1 MWRQR
6 QRILTVLVL
15 NSLYSIQCS
24 LLDGHVALPFCIL
37 SSHNSSFC
45 CMFSA
50 FYIIQEKAS
59 DAFTFLFLPPPSLGA
74 KACQKRD
81 CKFIV
86 VSLPEQNKFS
96 LHILS
101 DVWVRR
107 YSHLGSEKCKWKY
120 YEKDIYAISPTY
132 WVIVWSLTTTP
143 SMIHKFLCNW

>member
-1 MWRQR
+1 MGKCGDKD
-6 QRILTVLVL
+6 RILTVHVL

-37 SSHNSSFC
+37 SSHNYSFC
-45 CMFSA
+45 CIFSA

-59 DAFTFLFLPPPSLGA
+59 DAFTFLFLPPPSLGT

-101 DVWVRR
+101 DARVRR
-107 YSHLGSEKCKWKY
+107 FDTLVLKNVNENIMKR
-120 YEKDIYAISPTY
+120 TF
-132 WVIVWSLTTTP
+132 
-143 SMIHKFLCNW
+143 MQ